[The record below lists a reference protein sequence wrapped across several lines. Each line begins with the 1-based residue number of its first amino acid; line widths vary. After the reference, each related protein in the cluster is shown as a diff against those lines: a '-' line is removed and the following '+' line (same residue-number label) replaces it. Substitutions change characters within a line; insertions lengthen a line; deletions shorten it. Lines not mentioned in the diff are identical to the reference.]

1 MRRRVWPGFRP
12 AIDRRSK
19 YMGTSDAV
27 PASNRM
33 REDSCGVTPL
43 DRWIDDSHL
52 FLDRSAARDLARML
66 GDIPDLAEDLADAR
80 TRQTRFGAVDFR
92 TRNGAREQRLPF
104 NPAAARVEDELRA
117 VLVSWV
123 RLVCEQRDFAYDGA
137 STIAGLAEW
146 LQRNIV
152 AFVMTEGVEGAPAE
166 IGAAIEAAVAVVCP
180 PADASTA
187 DAALVLR
194 ARAVRLNAAGIGKL
208 AEQLGD
214 GFRNLTARRV
224 RTLREAGSIHP
235 VPGPWSPEWP
245 ELFVVGEVLDAH
257 RALPARKRAKDV

>member
-1 MRRRVWPGFRP
+1 
-12 AIDRRSK
+12 
-19 YMGTSDAV
+19 MGTTDAGM
-27 PASNRM
+27 ASNRM
-33 REDSCGVTPL
+33 LEDSCGVTPL
-43 DRWIDDSHL
+43 DRWIDDTHL
-52 FLDRSAARDLARML
+52 FLDRNAARDLARML

-137 STIAGLAEW
+137 TSIAGLAEW
-146 LQRNIV
+146 LQRNII
-152 AFVMTEGVEGAPAE
+152 AFVMTEGVEDAPAE
-166 IGAAIEAAVAVVCP
+166 IGAAIEAAVSVVCP
-180 PADASTA
+180 PAEASSV

-194 ARAVRLNAAGIGKL
+194 ARAVRLNASGIAKL
-208 AEQLGD
+208 ATQLGD
-214 GFRNLTARRV
+214 GYGNLNARRV
-224 RTLREAGSIHP
+224 RTLRAAGLIQP
-235 VPGPWSPEWP
+235 VPGPWSRDWP

-257 RALPARKRAKDV
+257 RALPARQRAKDV